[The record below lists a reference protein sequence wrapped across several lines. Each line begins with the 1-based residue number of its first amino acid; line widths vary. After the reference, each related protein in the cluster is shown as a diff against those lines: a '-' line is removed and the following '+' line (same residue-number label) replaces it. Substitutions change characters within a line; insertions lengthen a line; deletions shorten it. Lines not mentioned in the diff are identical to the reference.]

1 MQVARV
7 EGFVAWEKCLLCE
20 TRFRFP
26 AVCQWSSKK
35 KKKIENVILLWKGI
49 RGSSD
54 WHGTRDFHRIPV
66 IWIAQARQR
75 HSSSTQYYYV
85 IDSFLCWRWRGAQAP
100 DGQRRFT
107 ASFFFSIHPRRLLF
121 SLKHIKL
128 KNTSCFCLYVKSNRC
143 AEEWVYGCQQVCFT
157 KYRYIDFRSALN
169 HSNDMREICW
179 KNRMETREKS
189 ATCGFLILHSFTF
202 VHGTIKN
209 FYCFCVTSMF

>member
-107 ASFFFSIHPRRLLF
+107 ASFFFQYSSSTFTVQFETH
-121 SLKHIKL
+121 K
-128 KNTSCFCLYVKSNRC
+128 
-143 AEEWVYGCQQVCFT
+143 AEEYFMFLSVCQIKQMCKGMSIWLPT
-157 KYRYIDFRSALN
+157 GLLHQIPIYRFSQRTQSLEWYERNMLEKPHGGAWEKRHMRILNSPLIHIRSWYN
-169 HSNDMREICW
+169 
-179 KNRMETREKS
+179 
-189 ATCGFLILHSFTF
+189 
-202 VHGTIKN
+202 
-209 FYCFCVTSMF
+209 